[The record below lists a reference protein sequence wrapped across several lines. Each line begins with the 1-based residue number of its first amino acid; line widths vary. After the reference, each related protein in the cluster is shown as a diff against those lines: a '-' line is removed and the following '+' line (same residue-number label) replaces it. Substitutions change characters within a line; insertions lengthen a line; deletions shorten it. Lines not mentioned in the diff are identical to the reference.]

1 MASSLVG
8 DNTNT
13 VGPIW
18 ELLRVRLR
26 CINPGSKYP
35 KVFPDPVLAMATM
48 SLLWRATGHDW
59 AWIGVGAEKPAF
71 CTWKKQNS
79 SSSYQQRYRPQHFRF
94 FFFGLIEELNG
105 RRSNPHIRRP
115 KLASA
120 SWSRRRPLLSFG
132 QSGRL
137 NHHQQQSRPQTW
149 VIRKALH
156 KNWSTVKGRS
166 KLNAS
171 AHKRAAQRTTLAPP
185 RSKYRTCDKKYRWQN
200 N

>member
-1 MASSLVG
+1 MESG
-8 DNTNT
+8 
-13 VGPIW
+13 
-18 ELLRVRLR
+18 
-26 CINPGSKYP
+26 
-35 KVFPDPVLAMATM
+35 
-48 SLLWRATGHDW
+48 
-59 AWIGVGAEKPAF
+59 
-71 CTWKKQNS
+71 KKN
-79 SSSYQQRYRPQHFRF
+79 QHFVPGKSKIPAAPISRGTGLNISNF

-105 RRSNPHIRRP
+105 RRSNPHIRWP